1 MAWKKS
7 LFSNKLFTNCNFLLD
22 QGFKTNVVSISPFNA
37 KLPHLIARPWW
48 NLYECFNEHN
58 GIQNVSTYGRFSLNS
73 WILHKK
79 SILIYSL
86 LLSSNFLMM
95 PTSAEMRKSYRRWRH
110 FHLPSTPG
118 RNHSHTISFSYSHFR
133 FSRPDRSR
141 PGSGIMSVQTGTL
154 PSNPLCPTAETVT
167 NTRVT

>member
-1 MAWKKS
+1 MNVLMNTMEYKTYLHKEG
-7 LFSNKLFTNCNFLLD
+7 FFFTA
-22 QGFKTNVVSISPFNA
+22 GYYI
-37 KLPHLIARPWW
+37 
-48 NLYECFNEHN
+48 
-58 GIQNVSTYGRFSLNS
+58 
-73 WILHKK
+73 KK

-95 PTSAEMRKSYRRWRH
+95 PTSAEMRKSYRRCRH